1 MGRTANDSEVS
12 RLGNWVD
19 DVLLLNVGNA
29 GEEGGLLFF
38 FFFWLQH
45 GACGILVT
53 QSGIEP
59 MSPALEGQSLN
70 PWTAREIPK
79 GFWSEQSKFS
89 TGRIRHRKF
98 SIALIRMLFIHF
110 LNTKYK
116 RIPFLSWVPY
126 LKQKEKAI
134 KDNLSQAL

>member
-12 RLGNWVD
+12 RLGNWVN
-19 DVLLLNVGNA
+19 DVLLLNVGYA

-38 FFFWLQH
+38 FFFKFFWLQH

-59 MSPALEGQSLN
+59 MSRELEARSLN
-70 PWTAREIPK
+70 PWTSREILK
-79 GFWSEQSKFS
+79 EFWSKHSKFS
-89 TGRIRHRKF
+89 IG
-98 SIALIRMLFIHF
+98 LIRMLFIHF

-116 RIPFLSWVPY
+116 RIPFLSWIPY